1 MTDTTQD
8 GASAGGWSPERSAA
22 GGHNPYLIAF
32 VVSIATFME
41 VLDTTIANV
50 ALRHIA
56 GGLAVGIDES
66 TYVITSYLVAN
77 AIVLS
82 ISGWLSTVIG
92 RKRFYMICVAT
103 FTISSLLCGFAWNLQ
118 SLVLFRILQG
128 LGGGG
133 MATSEQAILADSFPP
148 EKRGQAFAIYGVA
161 VVVAPVIGP
170 TLGGWITDTYSWHW
184 VFLINVPM
192 GLLSLFLVGRLV
204 KEPSGAEEEREKL
217 LSKGVQVDY
226 IGFALVAIGLG
237 SLEYVLDEGQRND
250 WFGSN
255 MIIFFAVLSAV
266 SLLALIPW
274 ELTREEP
281 IIDLRLLGRRQFA
294 ACFLVM
300 LGTGA
305 VLISTTQIL
314 PQLLQTEL
322 NYTAL
327 LAGLALSPGGI
338 ATLMLMPV
346 VGRLVSTVQP
356 KYLIMFGATV
366 VAFSMW
372 HLTGLNGDITYGYA
386 ALARVF
392 LAIGLPFLFLPVTT
406 ASYDGVPSDKTN
418 QASAL
423 INVARNIGGSMGV
436 ALAQTVLAQRQ
447 QFHQSR
453 LIEHAAPSD
462 LGYQQTIDAM
472 TRYFQA
478 QGSNPSDAAA
488 QAIAWVG
495 KTLQQQVDFLAYI
508 DVFWM
513 LAIIAVLMIPT
524 AAVLRPIDLGA
535 PARGIRP
542 RHSLRAERIDC
553 DAVSVDGFECGGHPA
568 RTIFPT

>member
-1 MTDTTQD
+1 MTDATQD
-8 GASAGGWSPERSAA
+8 GASADGWSPERSAA
-22 GGHNPYLIAF
+22 GGHNPYLIAM

-50 ALRHIA
+50 ALRNIA
-56 GGLAVGIDES
+56 GGLAVGLDEA

-103 FTISSLLCGFAWNLQ
+103 FAIASLLCGFAWNLQ

-148 EKRGQAFAIYGVA
+148 HKRGQAFAIYGVA

-192 GLLSLFLVGRLV
+192 GMLSLFLVGTLV
-204 KEPSGAEEEREKL
+204 KEPSGAEEERARL
-217 LSKGVQVDY
+217 LSKGLRGDY
-226 IGFALVAIGLG
+226 VGFLLVAVGLG

-255 MIIFFAVLSAV
+255 MIVTFALLSAV

-281 IIDLRLLGRRQFA
+281 IVDLRLLGRRQFA

-305 VLISTTQIL
+305 VLISTTQLL

-346 VGRLVSTVQP
+346 AGKLVGTVQP

-386 ALARVF
+386 AMARIF

-406 ASYDGVPSDKTN
+406 ASYDGIPPDKTN

-436 ALAQTVLAQRQ
+436 ALAQSVLAQRQ

-462 LGYQQTIDAM
+462 LGYQQTIDTM
-472 TRYFQA
+472 TRFFQA
-478 QGSNPSDAAA
+478 QGSNASDAAS
-488 QAIAWVG
+488 QTVAWVG
-495 KTLQQQVDFLAYI
+495 RTLQQQVDFLAYI

-513 LAIIAVLMIPT
+513 LAIIALLMIPT

-535 PARGIRP
+535 SPRG
-542 RHSLRAERIDC
+542 H
-553 DAVSVDGFECGGHPA
+553 
-568 RTIFPT
+568 

>member
-1 MTDTTQD
+1 MSAVAEGD
-8 GASAGGWSPERSAA
+8 GASGGWTPERSAA
-22 GGHNPYLIAF
+22 GGRNPYLIAC

-82 ISGWLSTVIG
+82 ISGWLSSVIG
-92 RKRFYMICVAT
+92 RKRFYMICVAI
-103 FTISSLLCGFAWNLQ
+103 FVFASLLCGFAWSLE
-118 SLVLFRILQG
+118 SLVVFRILQG

-148 EKRGQAFAIYGVA
+148 EKRGQAFAVYGIA

-192 GLLSLFLVGRLV
+192 GIISLILVGWLV
-204 KEPSGAEEEREKL
+204 SEPSGAEQERKKL
-217 LSKGVQVDY
+217 LKNGLRVDY
-226 IGFALVAIGLG
+226 IGFLLVAIGLG
-237 SLEYVLDEGQRND
+237 SLEFVLDEGQRKD

-255 MIIFFAVLSAV
+255 MIVGFALAAAFC
-266 SLLALIPW
+266 LIALIPW
-274 ELTREEP
+274 ELSRKDP
-281 IIDLRLLGRRQFA
+281 IVDLRLLGRRQFG
-294 ACFLVM
+294 ACWLVM

-305 VLISTTQIL
+305 VLISTTQFL
-314 PQLLQTEL
+314 PQILQTEF

-327 LAGLALSPGGI
+327 LAGLALSPGGL
-338 ATLMLMPV
+338 ATLIMMPI
-346 VGRLVSTVQP
+346 VGRLIGIVQP
-356 KYLIMFGATV
+356 RYLLVFGATV
-366 VAFSMW
+366 VALSMW

-386 ALARVF
+386 ALSRVF

-406 ASYDGVPSDKTN
+406 ASYDGVPADKTN

-436 ALAQTVLAQRQ
+436 ALAQTMLAQRQ

-462 LGYQQTIDAM
+462 IGYQQTIDAV
-472 TRYFQA
+472 TRYFTG
-478 QGSNPSDAAA
+478 QGSSQSDAAA

-495 KTLQQQVDFLAYI
+495 QTLQRQIDLLAYI
-508 DVFWM
+508 DVFWS
-513 LAIIAVLMIPT
+513 LAII
-524 AAVLRPIDLGA
+524 GA
-535 PARGIRP
+535 IMVPVALLIKPVKIGTP
-542 RHSLRAERIDC
+542 K
-553 DAVSVDGFECGGHPA
+553 GH
-568 RTIFPT
+568 

>member
-1 MTDTTQD
+1 MTDTAPG
-8 GASAGGWSPERSAA
+8 GASAAGWSPERSAA

-92 RKRFYMICVAT
+92 RKRFYMICVAI
-103 FTISSLLCGFAWNLQ
+103 FTLSSLLCGFAWNLQ
-118 SLVLFRILQG
+118 ALVLFRIVQG

-148 EKRGQAFAIYGVA
+148 HKRGQAFAIYGVA

-170 TLGGWITDTYSWHW
+170 TLGGWITDTYTWHW

-192 GLLSLFLVGRLV
+192 GMLSLLLVGTLV

-217 LSKGVQVDY
+217 LSKGLRVDY
-226 IGFALVAIGLG
+226 IGFLLVAIGLG

-255 MIIFFAVLSAV
+255 MIVFFAVLSAV

-274 ELTREEP
+274 ELTREDP
-281 IIDLRLLGRRQFA
+281 IVDLRLLGRRQFA

-305 VLISTTQIL
+305 VLISTTQLL

-322 NYTAL
+322 NYTAM

-338 ATLMLMPV
+338 ATLVLMPV
-346 VGRLVSTVQP
+346 VGRLVSSVQP
-356 KYLIMFGATV
+356 KYLIMFGAAI

-372 HLTGLNGDITYGYA
+372 HLTGLTGDITYGYA
-386 ALARVF
+386 AMSRIF

-406 ASYDGVPSDKTN
+406 ASYDGVPPDKTN

-436 ALAQTVLAQRQ
+436 ALAQTILAQRQ

-462 LGYQQTIDAM
+462 LGYQQTIETM
-472 TRYFQA
+472 TRFFQA
-478 QGSNPSDAAA
+478 QGSNASDAAS
-488 QAIAWVG
+488 QAVAWVG
-495 KTLQQQVDFLAYI
+495 RTLQQQVDLLAYI
-508 DVFWM
+508 DVFWT
-513 LAIIAVLMIPT
+513 LAIIALLMIPT
-524 AAVLRPIDLGA
+524 AAVLRPIKLGA
-535 PARGIRP
+535 PARG
-542 RHSLRAERIDC
+542 H
-553 DAVSVDGFECGGHPA
+553 
-568 RTIFPT
+568 

>member
-1 MTDTTQD
+1 MTDAVD
-8 GASAGGWSPERSAA
+8 SGASTGGWSPERSAA

-56 GGLAVGIDES
+56 GSLAVGIDES

-103 FTISSLLCGFAWNLQ
+103 FTVSSLLCGFAWNLQ
-118 SLVLFRILQG
+118 ALVLFRILQG

-148 EKRGQAFAIYGVA
+148 HKRGQAFAIYGIA

-170 TLGGWITDTYSWHW
+170 TLGGWITDTYTWHW

-192 GLLSLFLVGRLV
+192 GVLSLFLVGTLV
-204 KEPSGAEEEREKL
+204 KEPSGAEEERKKL
-217 LSKGVQVDY
+217 LSKGLRVDY
-226 IGFALVAIGLG
+226 VGFLLVATGLG
-237 SLEYVLDEGQRND
+237 SLEYVLDEGQRSD

-255 MIIFFAVLSAV
+255 MIVFFALLSAV

-274 ELTREEP
+274 ELTREDP
-281 IIDLRLLGRRQFA
+281 IVDLRLLGRRQFA

-300 LGTGA
+300 LATGA
-305 VLISTTQIL
+305 VLISTTQLL

-338 ATLMLMPV
+338 ATLVLMPV
-346 VGRLVSTVQP
+346 VGRLTGIVQP
-356 KYLIMFGATV
+356 KYLIMLGAAI

-372 HLTGLNGDITYGYA
+372 HLTGLTGDITYGYA
-386 ALARVF
+386 AMSRIF
-392 LAIGLPFLFLPVTT
+392 LALGLPFLFLPVTT
-406 ASYDGVPSDKTN
+406 ASYDGVPPEKTN

-462 LGYQQTIDAM
+462 LGYQQTIETM
-472 TRYFQA
+472 TRFFQA
-478 QGSNPSDAAA
+478 QGSSASDAAS
-488 QAIAWVG
+488 QAVAWVG
-495 KTLQQQVDFLAYI
+495 RILQQQVDLLAYI
-508 DVFWM
+508 DVFWT
-513 LAIIAVLMIPT
+513 LAVVAVLMIPT
-524 AAVLRPIDLGA
+524 AAVLRPINLNA
-535 PARGIRP
+535 PAK
-542 RHSLRAERIDC
+542 
-553 DAVSVDGFECGGHPA
+553 GH
-568 RTIFPT
+568 

>member
-1 MTDTTQD
+1 MTDTAQG

-92 RKRFYMICVAT
+92 RKRFYMICVAI
-103 FTISSLLCGFAWNLQ
+103 FTVSSLLCGFAWNLQ
-118 SLVLFRILQG
+118 ALVLFRILQG

-148 EKRGQAFAIYGVA
+148 HKRGQAFAIYGVA
-161 VVVAPVIGP
+161 VVVAPVVGP
-170 TLGGWITDTYSWHW
+170 TLGGWITDTYTWHW

-192 GLLSLFLVGRLV
+192 GLLSLFLVGTLV

-217 LSKGVQVDY
+217 LSKGLRIDY
-226 IGFALVAIGLG
+226 VGFLLVAIGLG
-237 SLEYVLDEGQRND
+237 SLEYVLDEGQRSD

-255 MIIFFAVLSAV
+255 MIVFFAVLSAV

-274 ELTREEP
+274 ELTREDP
-281 IIDLRLLGRRQFA
+281 IVDLRLLGRRQFA

-300 LGTGA
+300 LATGA
-305 VLISTTQIL
+305 VLISTTQLL
-314 PQLLQTEL
+314 PQLLQSDL
-322 NYTAL
+322 NYTAM

-338 ATLMLMPV
+338 ATLVLMPV
-346 VGRLVSTVQP
+346 VGRLVSSVQP
-356 KYLIMFGATV
+356 KYLIMFGAAI

-372 HLTGLNGDITYGYA
+372 HLTGLTGDITYGYA
-386 ALARVF
+386 AMSRIF
-392 LAIGLPFLFLPVTT
+392 LALGLPFLFLPVTT
-406 ASYDGVPSDKTN
+406 ASYDGVPPDKTN

-436 ALAQTVLAQRQ
+436 ALAQTILAQRQ

-462 LGYQQTIDAM
+462 LGYQQTIETM
-472 TRYFQA
+472 TRFFQA
-478 QGSNPSDAAA
+478 QGSNASDAAS
-488 QAIAWVG
+488 QAVAWVG
-495 KTLQQQVDFLAYI
+495 RTLQQQVDLLAYI
-508 DVFWM
+508 DVFWT

-524 AAVLRPIDLGA
+524 AAVLRPIKLGA
-535 PARGIRP
+535 PARG
-542 RHSLRAERIDC
+542 H
-553 DAVSVDGFECGGHPA
+553 
-568 RTIFPT
+568 

>member
-1 MTDTTQD
+1 MTDATQA

-56 GGLAVGIDES
+56 GSLAVGIDES

-103 FTISSLLCGFAWNLQ
+103 FSVASLLCGFAWNLE

-148 EKRGQAFAIYGVA
+148 HKRGQAFAIYGVA

-192 GLLSLFLVGRLV
+192 GMLSLFLVGTLV
-204 KEPSGAEEEREKL
+204 KEPSGAEEERARL
-217 LSKGVQVDY
+217 LSKGLRVDY
-226 IGFALVAIGLG
+226 VGFLLVAIGLG
-237 SLEYVLDEGQRND
+237 SLEFVLDEGQRND

-255 MIIFFAVLSAV
+255 MIIVFAVLAAA
-266 SLLALIPW
+266 SLIALVPW
-274 ELTREEP
+274 ELSREDP
-281 IIDLRLLGRRQFA
+281 IVDLRLLGRRQFA

-305 VLISTTQIL
+305 VLISTTQLL

-322 NYTAL
+322 NYTAF

-346 VGRLVSTVQP
+346 VGRLVGIVQP
-356 KYLIMFGATV
+356 KYLIMWGSAI
-366 VAFSMW
+366 VAFAMW
-372 HLTGLNGDITYGYA
+372 HLTGLNGNITYGYA
-386 ALARVF
+386 AWSRIF
-392 LAIGLPFLFLPVTT
+392 LAMGLPFLFLPVTT
-406 ASYDGVPSDKTN
+406 ASYDGVPPDKTN

-453 LIEHAAPSD
+453 LVEHASPSD

-478 QGSNPSDAAA
+478 QGSSAGDAAS
-488 QAIAWVG
+488 QAVAWVG
-495 KTLQQQVDFLAYI
+495 RTLQQQIDFLAYI
-508 DVFWM
+508 DVFWT
-513 LAIIAVLMIPT
+513 LAIIALLMIPT
-524 AAVLRPIDLGA
+524 AAVLRPIKLGA
-535 PARGIRP
+535 PSRG
-542 RHSLRAERIDC
+542 H
-553 DAVSVDGFECGGHPA
+553 
-568 RTIFPT
+568 

>member
-1 MTDTTQD
+1 MTDTAQG

-92 RKRFYMICVAT
+92 RKRFYMICVAI
-103 FTISSLLCGFAWNLQ
+103 FTVSSLLCGFAWNLQ
-118 SLVLFRILQG
+118 ALVLFRILQG

-148 EKRGQAFAIYGVA
+148 HKRGQAFAIYGVA

-170 TLGGWITDTYSWHW
+170 TLGGWITDTYTWHW

-192 GLLSLFLVGRLV
+192 GMLSLFLVGTLV
-204 KEPSGAEEEREKL
+204 KEPSGAEEERQKL
-217 LSKGVQVDY
+217 LSKGLRVDY
-226 IGFALVAIGLG
+226 VGFLLVAIGLG

-255 MIIFFAVLSAV
+255 MIVFFAVLSAV

-274 ELTREEP
+274 ELTREDP
-281 IIDLRLLGRRQFA
+281 IVDLRLLGRRQFA

-300 LGTGA
+300 LATGA
-305 VLISTTQIL
+305 VLISTTQLL
-314 PQLLQTEL
+314 PQLLQSDL
-322 NYTAL
+322 NYTAM
-327 LAGLALSPGGI
+327 LAGLALSPGGV
-338 ATLMLMPV
+338 ATLVLMPV
-346 VGRLVSTVQP
+346 VGRLVSSVQP
-356 KYLIMFGATV
+356 KYLIMFGAAI

-372 HLTGLNGDITYGYA
+372 HLTGLTGDITYGYA
-386 ALARVF
+386 AMSRIF
-392 LAIGLPFLFLPVTT
+392 LALGLPFLFLPVTT
-406 ASYDGVPSDKTN
+406 ASYDGVPPDKTN

-436 ALAQTVLAQRQ
+436 ALAQTILAQRQ

-462 LGYQQTIDAM
+462 LGYQQTIETM
-472 TRYFQA
+472 TRFFQA
-478 QGSNPSDAAA
+478 QGSNASDAAS
-488 QAIAWVG
+488 QAVAWVG
-495 KTLQQQVDFLAYI
+495 RTLQQQVDLLAYI
-508 DVFWM
+508 DVFWT

-524 AAVLRPIDLGA
+524 AAVLRPIKLGA
-535 PARGIRP
+535 PARG
-542 RHSLRAERIDC
+542 H
-553 DAVSVDGFECGGHPA
+553 
-568 RTIFPT
+568 

>member
-1 MTDTTQD
+1 MTDATQD

-92 RKRFYMICVAT
+92 RKRFYMMCVAT
-103 FTISSLLCGFAWNLQ
+103 FSVASLLCGFAWNLEA
-118 SLVLFRILQG
+118 LVLFRILQG

-148 EKRGQAFAIYGVA
+148 QKRGQAFAIYGVA

-192 GLLSLFLVGRLV
+192 GLLSLFLVGTLV
-204 KEPSGAEEEREKL
+204 KEPSGAEEERQEL
-217 LSKGVQVDY
+217 LSRGLRVDY
-226 IGFALVAIGLG
+226 VGFALVAIGLG
-237 SLEYVLDEGQRND
+237 SLEFVLDEGQRND

-255 MIIFFAVLSAV
+255 MIIVFAVLSAV

-274 ELTREEP
+274 ELTREDP
-281 IIDLRLLGRRQFA
+281 IVDLRLLGRRQFA

-300 LGTGA
+300 LATGA

-322 NYTAL
+322 NYTAT

-338 ATLMLMPV
+338 ATLILMPV
-346 VGRLVSTVQP
+346 VGRLVGTVQP
-356 KYLIMFGATV
+356 KYLIMFGAAI
-366 VAFSMW
+366 VALSMW
-372 HLTGLNGDITYGYA
+372 HLTGINGDITYGYA
-386 ALARVF
+386 ALSRIF
-392 LAIGLPFLFLPVTT
+392 LAMGLPFLFLPVTT
-406 ASYDGVPSDKTN
+406 ASYDGVPPDKTN

-478 QGSNPSDAAA
+478 QGSNASDAAS
-488 QAIAWVG
+488 QAVAWVG

-508 DVFWM
+508 DVFWT

-535 PARGIRP
+535 PSRG
-542 RHSLRAERIDC
+542 H
-553 DAVSVDGFECGGHPA
+553 
-568 RTIFPT
+568 

>member
-1 MTDTTQD
+1 MTDATQG

-82 ISGWLSTVIG
+82 ISGWLATMIG
-92 RKRFYMICVAT
+92 RKRFYMMCVAT
-103 FTISSLLCGFAWNLQ
+103 FSVASLLCGFAWNLE

-148 EKRGQAFAIYGVA
+148 HKRGQAFAIYGVA
-161 VVVAPVIGP
+161 VVVAPVVGP

-192 GLLSLFLVGRLV
+192 GLLSLFLVGTLV
-204 KEPSGAEEEREKL
+204 REPSGAEEERAKL
-217 LSKGVQVDY
+217 LRKGLRVDY
-226 IGFALVAIGLG
+226 VGFALVAIGLG

-255 MIIFFAVLSAV
+255 MIVVFAVLAAV

-274 ELTREEP
+274 ELTREDP
-281 IIDLRLLGRRQFA
+281 IVDLRLLGRRQFA

-322 NYTAL
+322 NYTAM

-338 ATLMLMPV
+338 ATLVLMPV

-356 KYLIMFGATV
+356 KYLIMFGAAI

-372 HLTGLNGDITYGYA
+372 HLTGLTGDITYGYA
-386 ALARVF
+386 ALSRIF
-392 LAIGLPFLFLPVTT
+392 LAMGLPFLFLPVTT
-406 ASYDGVPSDKTN
+406 ASYDGVPPDKTN

-436 ALAQTVLAQRQ
+436 ALAQTILAQRQ

-462 LGYQQTIDAM
+462 LGYQQTIETM

-478 QGSNPSDAAA
+478 QGSNASDAAS
-488 QAIAWVG
+488 QAVAWVG

-508 DVFWM
+508 DVFWT
-513 LAIIAVLMIPT
+513 LAIVAVLMIPT
-524 AAVLRPIDLGA
+524 AAALRPIKLGA
-535 PARGIRP
+535 PARG
-542 RHSLRAERIDC
+542 H
-553 DAVSVDGFECGGHPA
+553 
-568 RTIFPT
+568 

>member
-1 MTDTTQD
+1 MTDATQD

-66 TYVITSYLVAN
+66 TYIITSYLVAN
-77 AIVLS
+77 AVVLS

-103 FTISSLLCGFAWNLQ
+103 FSIASLLCGLAWNLQ
-118 SLVLFRILQG
+118 ALVLFRILQG

-148 EKRGQAFAIYGVA
+148 HKRGHAFAIYGVA

-192 GLLSLFLVGRLV
+192 GLLSLLLVGMLV
-204 KEPSGAEEEREKL
+204 KEPSGAEQERKML
-217 LSKGVQVDY
+217 LSKGLRVDY
-226 IGFALVAIGLG
+226 IGFLLVAIGLG
-237 SLEYVLDEGQRND
+237 SLEFVLDEGQRND

-255 MIIFFAVLSAV
+255 MIVVFAVLAAV
-266 SLLALIPW
+266 SLVALIPW
-274 ELTREEP
+274 ELTREDP
-281 IIDLRLLGRRQFA
+281 IVDLRLLGRRQFA

-305 VLISTTQIL
+305 VLISTTQLL

-322 NYTAL
+322 NYTAM

-338 ATLMLMPV
+338 ATLILMPV

-356 KYLIMFGATV
+356 KYLIMFGSAI

-372 HLTGLNGDITYGYA
+372 HLTGLTGDITYGYA
-386 ALARVF
+386 ALSRIF
-392 LAIGLPFLFLPVTT
+392 LALGLPFLFLPVTT
-406 ASYDGVPSDKTN
+406 ASYDGVPPEKTN

-462 LGYQQTIDAM
+462 LGYQQTIEAM

-478 QGSNPSDAAA
+478 QGSNANDAAS
-488 QAIAWVG
+488 QALAWVG
-495 KTLQQQVDFLAYI
+495 HTLQQQVDLLAYI
-508 DVFWM
+508 DVFWT
-513 LAIIAVLMIPT
+513 LAIIAMLMIPT
-524 AAVLRPIDLGA
+524 AAVLRSIDLSA
-535 PARGIRP
+535 PARG
-542 RHSLRAERIDC
+542 H
-553 DAVSVDGFECGGHPA
+553 
-568 RTIFPT
+568 

>member
-1 MTDTTQD
+1 MTDTAQG

-92 RKRFYMICVAT
+92 RKRFYMICVAV

-118 SLVLFRILQG
+118 ALVLFRILQG

-148 EKRGQAFAIYGVA
+148 HKRGQAFAIYGVA
-161 VVVAPVIGP
+161 VVVAPVVGP
-170 TLGGWITDTYSWHW
+170 TLGGWITDTYTWHW

-192 GLLSLFLVGRLV
+192 GLLSLFLVGTLV

-217 LSKGVQVDY
+217 LSKGLRVDY
-226 IGFALVAIGLG
+226 VGFLLVAIGLG

-255 MIIFFAVLSAV
+255 MIVFFAVLSAM

-274 ELTREEP
+274 ELTREDP
-281 IIDLRLLGRRQFA
+281 IVDLRLLGRRQFA

-300 LGTGA
+300 LATGA
-305 VLISTTQIL
+305 VLISTTQLL
-314 PQLLQTEL
+314 PQLLQSDL
-322 NYTAL
+322 NYTAM

-338 ATLMLMPV
+338 RDP
-346 VGRLVSTVQP
+346 
-356 KYLIMFGATV
+356 GAD
-366 VAFSMW
+366 A
-372 HLTGLNGDITYGYA
+372 GGG
-386 ALARVF
+386 
-392 LAIGLPFLFLPVTT
+392 
-406 ASYDGVPSDKTN
+406 PS
-418 QASAL
+418 
-423 INVARNIGGSMGV
+423 
-436 ALAQTVLAQRQ
+436 RQ
-447 QFHQSR
+447 QRAAEIPHHARRHHRRVLDVASHGPHRRHHLR
-453 LIEHAAPSD
+453 L
-462 LGYQQTIDAM
+462 
-472 TRYFQA
+472 RR
-478 QGSNPSDAAA
+478 
-488 QAIAWVG
+488 
-495 KTLQQQVDFLAYI
+495 
-508 DVFWM
+508 DVAHLPGARSAFPVP
-513 LAIIAVLMIPT
+513 AGHDRVL
-524 AAVLRPIDLGA
+524 
-535 PARGIRP
+535 
-542 RHSLRAERIDC
+542 
-553 DAVSVDGFECGGHPA
+553 
-568 RTIFPT
+568 

>member
-1 MTDTTQD
+1 MTDTAQG

-92 RKRFYMICVAT
+92 RKRFYMICVAI
-103 FTISSLLCGFAWNLQ
+103 FTVSSLLCGFAWNLQ

-148 EKRGQAFAIYGVA
+148 HKRGQAFAIYGVA
-161 VVVAPVIGP
+161 VVVAPVVGP
-170 TLGGWITDTYSWHW
+170 TLGGWITDTYTWHW

-192 GLLSLFLVGRLV
+192 GLLSLFLVGTLV

-217 LSKGVQVDY
+217 LSKGLRVDY
-226 IGFALVAIGLG
+226 VGFLLVASGLG

-255 MIIFFAVLSAV
+255 MIVFFAVLSAV
-266 SLLALIPW
+266 SLVALIPW
-274 ELTREEP
+274 ELTREDP
-281 IIDLRLLGRRQFA
+281 IVDLRLLGRRQFA

-300 LGTGA
+300 LATGA
-305 VLISTTQIL
+305 VLISTTQLL
-314 PQLLQTEL
+314 PQLLQSDL
-322 NYTAL
+322 NYTAM

-338 ATLMLMPV
+338 ATLVLMPV
-346 VGRLVSTVQP
+346 VGRLVSSVQP
-356 KYLIMFGATV
+356 KYLIMLGATI

-372 HLTGLNGDITYGYA
+372 HLTGLTGDITYGYA
-386 ALARVF
+386 AMSRIF
-392 LAIGLPFLFLPVTT
+392 LALGLPFLFLPVTT
-406 ASYDGVPSDKTN
+406 ASYDGVPPDKTN

-436 ALAQTVLAQRQ
+436 ALAQTILAQRQ

-462 LGYQQTIDAM
+462 LGYQQTIETM
-472 TRYFQA
+472 TRFFQA
-478 QGSNPSDAAA
+478 QGSNASDAAA
-488 QAIAWVG
+488 QAVAWVG
-495 KTLQQQVDFLAYI
+495 RTLQHQVDLLAYI
-508 DVFWM
+508 DVFWT

-524 AAVLRPIDLGA
+524 AAVLRPIKLGA
-535 PARGIRP
+535 PARG
-542 RHSLRAERIDC
+542 H
-553 DAVSVDGFECGGHPA
+553 
-568 RTIFPT
+568 

>member
-1 MTDTTQD
+1 MTDVAQG

-56 GGLAVGIDES
+56 GGLAVGLDES

-77 AIVLS
+77 AVVLS
-82 ISGWLSTVIG
+82 ISGWLSTVLG
-92 RKRFYMICVAT
+92 RKRFYMMCVAT
-103 FTISSLLCGFAWNLQ
+103 FTVASLLCGFAWNLQ
-118 SLVLFRILQG
+118 ALVLFRILQG

-148 EKRGQAFAIYGVA
+148 QKRGQAFAIYGVA
-161 VVVAPVIGP
+161 VVVAPVVGP

-192 GLLSLFLVGRLV
+192 GLLSLLLVGTLV
-204 KEPSGAEEEREKL
+204 KEPSSAEEERAEL
-217 LSKGVQVDY
+217 LSKGLRVDY
-226 IGFALVAIGLG
+226 VGFVLIAVGLG
-237 SLEYVLDEGQRND
+237 ALEFVLDEGQRND

-255 MIIFFAVLSAV
+255 MILSFALLAAFC
-266 SLLALIPW
+266 LLALIPW
-274 ELTREEP
+274 ELSRDDP
-281 IIDLRLLGRRQFA
+281 IVDIRLLGTRQFG
-294 ACFLVM
+294 ACAVVM
-300 LGTGA
+300 LGTFA
-305 VLISTTQIL
+305 VLISTTQLL
-314 PQLLQTEL
+314 PQLLQTEVG
-322 NYTAL
+322 YTAM

-338 ATLMLMPV
+338 ATMMLMPV
-346 VGRLVSTVQP
+346 AGRLVSVVQP
-356 KYLIMFGATV
+356 KYLIMFGAA
-366 VAFSMW
+366 VAALSMW
-372 HLTGLNGDITYGYA
+372 HMTGLTGDISYGYA
-386 ALARVF
+386 ALARIY

-406 ASYDGVPSDKTN
+406 ASYDGVPPEKTN

-423 INVARNIGGSMGV
+423 INVARNIGGSIGV
-436 ALAQTVLAQRQ
+436 AVAQTLLAQRQ

-478 QGSNPSDAAA
+478 QGSNASDAAS
-488 QAIAWVG
+488 QAVAWVG

-508 DVFWM
+508 DVFWS
-513 LAIIAVLMIPT
+513 LAIIAALLIPI
-524 AAVLRPIDLGA
+524 AATLRSIDLGA
-535 PARGIRP
+535 PARG
-542 RHSLRAERIDC
+542 H
-553 DAVSVDGFECGGHPA
+553 
-568 RTIFPT
+568 

>member
-1 MTDTTQD
+1 MTDTAQ
-8 GASAGGWSPERSAA
+8 GSASAGGWSPERSAA

-92 RKRFYMICVAT
+92 RKRFYMMCVAI
-103 FTISSLLCGFAWNLQ
+103 FTVSSLLCGFAWNLQ
-118 SLVLFRILQG
+118 ALVLFRILQG

-148 EKRGQAFAIYGVA
+148 HKRGQAFAIYGVA
-161 VVVAPVIGP
+161 VVVAPVVGP
-170 TLGGWITDTYSWHW
+170 TLGGWITDTYTWHW

-192 GLLSLFLVGRLV
+192 GLLSLFLVGTLV

-217 LSKGVQVDY
+217 LSKGLRVDY
-226 IGFALVAIGLG
+226 VGFLLVAIGLG

-255 MIIFFAVLSAV
+255 MIVFFAVLSAM

-274 ELTREEP
+274 ELTREDP
-281 IIDLRLLGRRQFA
+281 IVDLRLLGRRQFA

-300 LGTGA
+300 LATGA
-305 VLISTTQIL
+305 VLISTTQLL
-314 PQLLQTEL
+314 PQLLQSDL
-322 NYTAL
+322 NYTAM
-327 LAGLALSPGGI
+327 LAGLALSPGGV
-338 ATLMLMPV
+338 ATLVLMPV
-346 VGRLVSTVQP
+346 VGRLVSSVQP
-356 KYLIMFGATV
+356 KYLIMFGAAI

-372 HLTGLNGDITYGYA
+372 HLTGLTGDITYGYA
-386 ALARVF
+386 AMSRIF
-392 LAIGLPFLFLPVTT
+392 LALGLPFLFLPVTT
-406 ASYDGVPSDKTN
+406 ASYDGVPPDKTN

-436 ALAQTVLAQRQ
+436 ALAQTILAQRQ

-462 LGYQQTIDAM
+462 LGYQQTIETM
-472 TRYFQA
+472 TRFFQA
-478 QGSNPSDAAA
+478 QGSNAGDAAS
-488 QAIAWVG
+488 QAVAWVG
-495 KTLQQQVDFLAYI
+495 RTLQQQVDFLAYI
-508 DVFWM
+508 DVFWT

-524 AAVLRPIDLGA
+524 AAVLRPIKLGA
-535 PARGIRP
+535 PARG
-542 RHSLRAERIDC
+542 H
-553 DAVSVDGFECGGHPA
+553 
-568 RTIFPT
+568 

>member
-1 MTDTTQD
+1 MTDATQD

-103 FTISSLLCGFAWNLQ
+103 FSVASLLCGFAWNLEA
-118 SLVLFRILQG
+118 LVLFRILQG

-148 EKRGQAFAIYGVA
+148 QKRGQAFAIYGVA

-192 GLLSLFLVGRLV
+192 GLLSLFLVGTLV
-204 KEPSGAEEEREKL
+204 REPSGAEEERQEL
-217 LSKGVQVDY
+217 LSKGLRVDY
-226 IGFALVAIGLG
+226 VGFALVAIGLG
-237 SLEYVLDEGQRND
+237 SLEFVLDEGQRND

-255 MIIFFAVLSAV
+255 MIIVFAVLSAV

-274 ELTREEP
+274 ELTREDP
-281 IIDLRLLGRRQFA
+281 IVDLRLLGRRQFA

-300 LGTGA
+300 LATGA
-305 VLISTTQIL
+305 VLISTTQLL

-322 NYTAL
+322 NYTAM

-338 ATLMLMPV
+338 ATLILMPV
-346 VGRLVSTVQP
+346 VGRLVGSVQP
-356 KYLIMFGATV
+356 KYLIMFGAAI
-366 VAFSMW
+366 VALSMW
-372 HLTGLNGDITYGYA
+372 HLTGINGDITYGYA
-386 ALARVF
+386 ALSRIF
-392 LAIGLPFLFLPVTT
+392 LALGLPFLFLPVTT
-406 ASYDGVPSDKTN
+406 ASYDGVPPDKTN

-478 QGSNPSDAAA
+478 QGSNASDAAS
-488 QAIAWVG
+488 QAVAWVG

-508 DVFWM
+508 DVFWT

-535 PARGIRP
+535 PSRG
-542 RHSLRAERIDC
+542 H
-553 DAVSVDGFECGGHPA
+553 
-568 RTIFPT
+568 

>member
-1 MTDTTQD
+1 MTDATQG

-56 GGLAVGIDES
+56 GSLAVGIDES

-92 RKRFYMICVAT
+92 RKRFYMMCVAT
-103 FTISSLLCGFAWNLQ
+103 FTLASLLCGFAWNLE

-148 EKRGQAFAIYGVA
+148 HKRGQAFAVYGVA

-170 TLGGWITDTYSWHW
+170 TLGGWITDTYTWHW

-192 GLLSLFLVGRLV
+192 GLLSLFLVGSLV
-204 KEPSGAEEEREKL
+204 KEPSGAVEERAKL
-217 LSKGVQVDY
+217 LSRGLRVDY
-226 IGFALVAIGLG
+226 VGFALVAIGLG
-237 SLEYVLDEGQRND
+237 SLEFVLDEGQRKD

-255 MIIFFAVLSAV
+255 MIVVFAVLAAV

-281 IIDLRLLGRRQFA
+281 IVDLRLLGRRQFA

-305 VLISTTQIL
+305 VLISTTQLL

-322 NYTAL
+322 NYTAM
-327 LAGLALSPGGI
+327 LAGLALSPGGV
-338 ATLMLMPV
+338 ATLVLMPV
-346 VGRLVSTVQP
+346 VGRLVGVVQP
-356 KYLIMFGATV
+356 KYLIMCGAAI

-372 HLTGLNGDITYGYA
+372 HLTGLTGDITYGYA
-386 ALARVF
+386 ALSRIF
-392 LAIGLPFLFLPVTT
+392 LALGLPFLFLPVTT
-406 ASYDGVPSDKTN
+406 ASYDGIAPDKTN

-436 ALAQTVLAQRQ
+436 ALAQTMLAQRQ

-453 LIEHAAPSD
+453 LVEHAAPSD

-478 QGSNPSDAAA
+478 QGSNASDAAA
-488 QAIAWVG
+488 QAVAWVG
-495 KTLQQQVDFLAYI
+495 KTLQRQVDLLAYI
-508 DVFWM
+508 DVFWT
-513 LAIIAVLMIPT
+513 LAIVALLMIPT
-524 AAVLRPIDLGA
+524 AAVLRRIDLGA
-535 PARGIRP
+535 PARG
-542 RHSLRAERIDC
+542 H
-553 DAVSVDGFECGGHPA
+553 
-568 RTIFPT
+568 

>member
-1 MTDTTQD
+1 MTDTAQ
-8 GASAGGWSPERSAA
+8 GSASAGGWSPERSAA

-103 FTISSLLCGFAWNLQ
+103 FTVSSLLCGFAWNLQ
-118 SLVLFRILQG
+118 ALVLFRILQG

-148 EKRGQAFAIYGVA
+148 HKRGQAFAIYGIA

-170 TLGGWITDTYSWHW
+170 TLGGWITDTYTWHW

-192 GLLSLFLVGRLV
+192 GVLSLFLVGTLV

-217 LSKGVQVDY
+217 LSKGLRVDY
-226 IGFALVAIGLG
+226 VGFLLVAIGLG
-237 SLEYVLDEGQRND
+237 SLEYVLDEGQRSD

-255 MIIFFAVLSAV
+255 MIVFFALLSAV

-274 ELTREEP
+274 ELTREDP
-281 IIDLRLLGRRQFA
+281 IVDLRLLGRRQFA

-300 LGTGA
+300 LATGA
-305 VLISTTQIL
+305 VLISTTQLL

-338 ATLMLMPV
+338 ATLVLMPV
-346 VGRLVSTVQP
+346 VGRLTGIVQP
-356 KYLIMFGATV
+356 KYLIMLGAAI

-372 HLTGLNGDITYGYA
+372 HLTGLTGDITYGYA
-386 ALARVF
+386 AMSRIF
-392 LAIGLPFLFLPVTT
+392 LALGLPFLFLPVTT
-406 ASYDGVPSDKTN
+406 ASYDGVPPEKTN

-462 LGYQQTIDAM
+462 LGYQQTIETM
-472 TRYFQA
+472 TRFFQA
-478 QGSNPSDAAA
+478 QGSSASDAAS
-488 QAIAWVG
+488 QAVAWVG
-495 KTLQQQVDFLAYI
+495 RILQQQVDLLAYI
-508 DVFWM
+508 DVFWT
-513 LAIIAVLMIPT
+513 LAVVAVLMIPT
-524 AAVLRPIDLGA
+524 AAVLRPINLNA
-535 PARGIRP
+535 PAK
-542 RHSLRAERIDC
+542 
-553 DAVSVDGFECGGHPA
+553 GH
-568 RTIFPT
+568 

>member
-1 MTDTTQD
+1 MSDAAHG
-8 GASAGGWSPERSAA
+8 GASVGGWSPERSAA

-92 RKRFYMICVAT
+92 RKRFYMMCVAT
-103 FTISSLLCGFAWNLQ
+103 FSVASLLCGFAWNLQ

-148 EKRGQAFAIYGVA
+148 HKRGQAFAIYGIA
-161 VVVAPVIGP
+161 VVVAPVVGP

-192 GLLSLFLVGRLV
+192 GLLSLFLVGTLV
-204 KEPSGAEEEREKL
+204 REPSGAEEEREKL
-217 LSKGVQVDY
+217 LSKGLRVDY
-226 IGFALVAIGLG
+226 VGFLLVATGLG

-255 MIIFFAVLSAV
+255 MITTFAVLSAV

-274 ELTREEP
+274 ELTREDP
-281 IIDLRLLGRRQFA
+281 IVDIRLLGRRQFG

-300 LGTGA
+300 LATGA
-305 VLISTTQIL
+305 VLISTTQLL

-322 NYTAL
+322 NYTAM
-327 LAGLALSPGGI
+327 LAGLALSPGGV
-338 ATLMLMPV
+338 ATLVLMPV
-346 VGRLVSTVQP
+346 VGRLVGSVQP
-356 KYLIMFGATV
+356 KYLIMFGAV
-366 VAFSMW
+366 IVAFSMW
-372 HLTGLNGDITYGYA
+372 HLTGLTGDITYGYA
-386 ALARVF
+386 ALSRIF
-392 LAIGLPFLFLPVTT
+392 LALGLPFLFLPVTT
-406 ASYDGVPSDKTN
+406 ASYDGVPPDKTN

-478 QGSNPSDAAA
+478 QGSSASDAAS

-495 KTLQQQVDFLAYI
+495 RTLQQQVDFLAYI
-508 DVFWM
+508 DVFWT
-513 LAIIAVLMIPT
+513 LAIIAVLMIPV
-524 AAVLRPIDLGA
+524 AAVLRPIDLRA
-535 PARGIRP
+535 PARG
-542 RHSLRAERIDC
+542 H
-553 DAVSVDGFECGGHPA
+553 
-568 RTIFPT
+568 

>member
-1 MTDTTQD
+1 MTDTAQ
-8 GASAGGWSPERSAA
+8 GSASAGGWSPERSAA

-92 RKRFYMICVAT
+92 RKRFYMICVAI
-103 FTISSLLCGFAWNLQ
+103 FTVSSLLCGFAWNLQ
-118 SLVLFRILQG
+118 ALVLFRILQG

-148 EKRGQAFAIYGVA
+148 HKRGQAFAIYGVA

-170 TLGGWITDTYSWHW
+170 TLGGWITDTYTWHW

-192 GLLSLFLVGRLV
+192 GLLSLFLVGTLV
-204 KEPSGAEEEREKL
+204 NEPSDAEEEREKL
-217 LSKGVQVDY
+217 LSKGLRVDY
-226 IGFALVAIGLG
+226 VGFLLVAIGLG

-255 MIIFFAVLSAV
+255 MIVFFAVLSAM

-274 ELTREEP
+274 ELTREDP
-281 IIDLRLLGRRQFA
+281 IVDLRLLGRRQFA

-300 LGTGA
+300 LATGA
-305 VLISTTQIL
+305 VLISTTQLL
-314 PQLLQTEL
+314 PQLLQSDL
-322 NYTAL
+322 NYTAM
-327 LAGLALSPGGI
+327 LAGLALSPGGV
-338 ATLMLMPV
+338 ATLVLMPV
-346 VGRLVSTVQP
+346 VGRLVSSVQP
-356 KYLIMFGATV
+356 KYLIMFGAAI

-372 HLTGLNGDITYGYA
+372 HLTGLTGDITYGYA
-386 ALARVF
+386 AMSRIF
-392 LAIGLPFLFLPVTT
+392 LALGLPFLFLPVTT
-406 ASYDGVPSDKTN
+406 ASYDGVPPDKTN

-436 ALAQTVLAQRQ
+436 ALAQTILAQRQ

-462 LGYQQTIDAM
+462 LGYQQTIETM
-472 TRYFQA
+472 TRFFQA
-478 QGSNPSDAAA
+478 QGSNASDAAS
-488 QAIAWVG
+488 QAVAWVG
-495 KTLQQQVDFLAYI
+495 RTLQQQVDLLAYI
-508 DVFWM
+508 DVFWT

-524 AAVLRPIDLGA
+524 AAVLRPIKLGA
-535 PARGIRP
+535 PARG
-542 RHSLRAERIDC
+542 H
-553 DAVSVDGFECGGHPA
+553 
-568 RTIFPT
+568 

>member
-1 MTDTTQD
+1 VTDTAQG
-8 GASAGGWSPERSAA
+8 GASAGAWSPERSAA
-22 GGHNPYLIAF
+22 GGHSPYLIAF

-92 RKRFYMICVAT
+92 RKRFYMICVAI
-103 FTISSLLCGFAWNLQ
+103 FTVSSLLCGFAWNLQ
-118 SLVLFRILQG
+118 ALVLFRILQG

-148 EKRGQAFAIYGVA
+148 HKRGQAFAIYGVA

-170 TLGGWITDTYSWHW
+170 TLGGWITDTYTWHW

-192 GLLSLFLVGRLV
+192 GLLSLFLVGTLV

-217 LSKGVQVDY
+217 LSKGLRVDY
-226 IGFALVAIGLG
+226 VGFLLVAIGLG

-255 MIIFFAVLSAV
+255 MIVVFAVLAAV

-274 ELTREEP
+274 ELTREDP
-281 IIDLRLLGRRQFA
+281 IVDLRLLGRRQFA

-300 LGTGA
+300 LATGA
-305 VLISTTQIL
+305 VLISTTQLL
-314 PQLLQTEL
+314 PQLLQSDL
-322 NYTAL
+322 NYTAM

-338 ATLMLMPV
+338 ATLVLMPV
-346 VGRLVSTVQP
+346 VGRLVSSVQP
-356 KYLIMFGATV
+356 KYLIMLGAAI

-386 ALARVF
+386 AMSRIF
-392 LAIGLPFLFLPVTT
+392 LALGLPFLFLPVTT
-406 ASYDGVPSDKTN
+406 ASYDGVPPDKTN

-436 ALAQTVLAQRQ
+436 ALAQTILAQRQ

-462 LGYQQTIDAM
+462 LGYQQTIETM
-472 TRYFQA
+472 TRFFQA
-478 QGSNPSDAAA
+478 QGSNASDAAS
-488 QAIAWVG
+488 QAVAWVG
-495 KTLQQQVDFLAYI
+495 RTLQQQVDLLAYI
-508 DVFWM
+508 DVFWT
-513 LAIIAVLMIPT
+513 LAIVAVLMIPT
-524 AAVLRPIDLGA
+524 AAAMRPIKLGA
-535 PARGIRP
+535 PARG
-542 RHSLRAERIDC
+542 H
-553 DAVSVDGFECGGHPA
+553 
-568 RTIFPT
+568 

>member
-1 MTDTTQD
+1 MSDVAQG
-8 GASAGGWSPERSAA
+8 GASTGGWSSDRSAA

-77 AIVLS
+77 AVVLS

-103 FTISSLLCGFAWNLQ
+103 FSLASLLCGLAWNLQ

-148 EKRGQAFAIYGVA
+148 QKRGQAFAIYGVA
-161 VVVAPVIGP
+161 VVVAPVVGP

-192 GLLSLFLVGRLV
+192 GLLSLLLVGTLV
-204 KEPSGAEEEREKL
+204 KEPSSAEEERAEL
-217 LSKGVQVDY
+217 LSKGLRVDY
-226 IGFALVAIGLG
+226 VGFILIAVGLG
-237 SLEYVLDEGQRND
+237 ALEFVLDEGQRND

-255 MIIFFAVLSAV
+255 MILSFALLAAFC
-266 SLLALIPW
+266 LLALIPW
-274 ELTREEP
+274 ELSRDDP
-281 IIDLRLLGRRQFA
+281 IVDIRLLGTRQFG
-294 ACFLVM
+294 ACALVM
-300 LGTGA
+300 LGTFA
-305 VLISTTQIL
+305 VLISTTQLL
-314 PQLLQTEL
+314 PQLLQTEVG
-322 NYTAL
+322 YTAM
-327 LAGLALSPGGI
+327 LAGLALSPGGV
-338 ATLMLMPV
+338 ATMILMPV
-346 VGRLVSTVQP
+346 AGRLVSVVQP
-356 KYLIMFGATV
+356 KYLIMFGAA
-366 VAFSMW
+366 VAALSMW
-372 HLTGLNGDITYGYA
+372 HMTGLTGDISYGYA
-386 ALARVF
+386 ALARIY

-406 ASYDGVPSDKTN
+406 ASYDGVPPEKTN

-436 ALAQTVLAQRQ
+436 AVAQTLLAQRQ

-462 LGYQQTIDAM
+462 LGYQQTLDQM
-472 TRYFQA
+472 TRFFQA
-478 QGSNPSDAAA
+478 QGASASDAAS

-495 KTLQQQVDFLAYI
+495 RTLQQQVDFLAYI
-508 DVFWM
+508 DVFWS
-513 LAIIAVLMIPT
+513 LAIVAALLIPIAAT
-524 AAVLRPIDLGA
+524 LRSIDLGA
-535 PARGIRP
+535 PARG
-542 RHSLRAERIDC
+542 H
-553 DAVSVDGFECGGHPA
+553 
-568 RTIFPT
+568 

>member
-1 MTDTTQD
+1 MTDAVQG
-8 GASAGGWSPERSAA
+8 GAAQWSPERSAA

-82 ISGWLSTVIG
+82 ISGWLSSVIG

-103 FTISSLLCGFAWNLQ
+103 FTVASLLCGFAWNLQ

-128 LGGGG
+128 IGGGG

-148 EKRGQAFAIYGVA
+148 AKRGQAFAIYGIA

-170 TLGGWITDTYSWHW
+170 TLGGWITDTYTWHW

-192 GLLSLFLVGRLV
+192 GLLSLFLVGTLV
-204 KEPSGAEEEREKL
+204 KEPSGAEAEREEL
-217 LSKGVQVDY
+217 LKKGLRFDY
-226 IGFALVAIGLG
+226 LGFVFVAIGLG
-237 SLEYVLDEGQRND
+237 SLEFVLDEGQRND

-255 MIIFFAVLSAV
+255 MIIGFALLSAFC
-266 SLLALIPW
+266 LLALIPW
-274 ELTREEP
+274 ELSRKDP
-281 IIDLRLLGRRQFA
+281 IVDISLLGRRQFG

-305 VLISTTQIL
+305 VLIATTQML

-322 NYTAL
+322 NYTAM

-338 ATLMLMPV
+338 ITMIMMPI
-346 VGRLVSTVQP
+346 VGRLVGIVQP
-356 KYLIMFGATV
+356 KYLIV
-366 VAFSMW
+366 VGSCIVALTMW
-372 HLTGLNGDITYGYA
+372 HLTGLTGDITYGYA
-386 ALARVF
+386 AWSRVM
-392 LAIGLPFLFLPVTT
+392 LGCGLPFLFLPVTT
-406 ASYDGVPSDKTN
+406 ASYDGVPPDRTN

-423 INVARNIGGSMGV
+423 INVARNLGGSMGV
-436 ALAQTVLAQRQ
+436 ALSQTMLAQRQ

-453 LIEHAAPSD
+453 LAERMAPSD
-462 LGYQQTIDAM
+462 VGYQQTIDAM
-472 TRYFQA
+472 TRFFQA
-478 QGSNPSDAAA
+478 QGSNASDAAS
-488 QAIAWVG
+488 QAVAWVG
-495 KTLQQQVDFLAYI
+495 QTLQRQIDLLAYI
-508 DVFWM
+508 DVFWLLM
-513 LAIIAVLMIPT
+513 VVGAIMIPV
-524 AAVLRPIDLGA
+524 ALILKPVDLGA
-535 PARGIRP
+535 PAK
-542 RHSLRAERIDC
+542 
-553 DAVSVDGFECGGHPA
+553 GH
-568 RTIFPT
+568 

>member
-1 MTDTTQD
+1 MTDTAQ
-8 GASAGGWSPERSAA
+8 GSASADGWSPERSAA

-92 RKRFYMICVAT
+92 RKRFYMICVAI
-103 FTISSLLCGFAWNLQ
+103 FTVSSLLCGFAWNLQ
-118 SLVLFRILQG
+118 ALVLFRILQG

-148 EKRGQAFAIYGVA
+148 HKRGQAFAIYGVA

-170 TLGGWITDTYSWHW
+170 TLGGWITDTYTWHW

-192 GLLSLFLVGRLV
+192 GLLSLFLVGTLV
-204 KEPSGAEEEREKL
+204 NEPSDAEEEREKL
-217 LSKGVQVDY
+217 LSKGLRVDY
-226 IGFALVAIGLG
+226 VGFLLVAIGLG

-255 MIIFFAVLSAV
+255 MIVFFAVLSAM

-274 ELTREEP
+274 ELTREDP
-281 IIDLRLLGRRQFA
+281 IVDLRLLGRRQFA

-300 LGTGA
+300 LATGA
-305 VLISTTQIL
+305 VLISTTQLL
-314 PQLLQTEL
+314 PQLLQSDL
-322 NYTAL
+322 NYTAM
-327 LAGLALSPGGI
+327 LAGLALSPGGV
-338 ATLMLMPV
+338 ATLVLMPV
-346 VGRLVSTVQP
+346 VGRLVSSVQP
-356 KYLIMFGATV
+356 KYLIMFGAAI

-372 HLTGLNGDITYGYA
+372 HLTGLTGDVTYGYA
-386 ALARVF
+386 AMSRIF
-392 LAIGLPFLFLPVTT
+392 LALGLPFLFLPVTT
-406 ASYDGVPSDKTN
+406 ASYDGVPPDKTN

-436 ALAQTVLAQRQ
+436 ALAQTILAQRQ

-462 LGYQQTIDAM
+462 LGYQQTIETM
-472 TRYFQA
+472 TRFFQA
-478 QGSNPSDAAA
+478 QGSNASDAAS
-488 QAIAWVG
+488 QAVAWVG
-495 KTLQQQVDFLAYI
+495 RTLQQQVDLLAYI
-508 DVFWM
+508 DVFWT

-524 AAVLRPIDLGA
+524 AAVLRPIKLGA
-535 PARGIRP
+535 PARG
-542 RHSLRAERIDC
+542 H
-553 DAVSVDGFECGGHPA
+553 
-568 RTIFPT
+568 

>member
-1 MTDTTQD
+1 MTDATQD
-8 GASAGGWSPERSAA
+8 SASAGGWSPERSAA

-41 VLDTTIANV
+41 VLDTTIAIV

-56 GGLAVGIDES
+56 GSLAVGIDES

-192 GLLSLFLVGRLV
+192 GLLSLFLVGTLV

-217 LSKGVQVDY
+217 LSKGLRVDY
-226 IGFALVAIGLG
+226 VGFALVAIGLG

-250 WFGSN
+250 WFGSS
-255 MIIFFAVLSAV
+255 MIVFFAVLSAV

-274 ELTREEP
+274 ELTRDEP
-281 IIDLRLLGRRQFA
+281 IIDLRLLGRRQFS

-346 VGRLVSTVQP
+346 VGKLVSTVQP
-356 KYLIMFGATV
+356 KYLIMFGAAV

-406 ASYDGVPSDKTN
+406 ASYDGVPPDKTN

-478 QGSNPSDAAA
+478 QGSNASDAAS
-488 QAIAWVG
+488 QAVAWVG
-495 KTLQQQVDFLAYI
+495 KTLQQQVDLLAYI
-508 DVFWM
+508 DVFWT

-524 AAVLRPIDLGA
+524 AAVLRPINLGS
-535 PARGIRP
+535 PARG
-542 RHSLRAERIDC
+542 H
-553 DAVSVDGFECGGHPA
+553 
-568 RTIFPT
+568 